1 MATVKFLYRSTKDY
15 GDITIRLSH
24 LNKIDLFANTGY
36 KSNKAFWF
44 DSRDNK
50 LPYPKGR
57 DVQAKADNLKLVNLE
72 KHILEHFNEDYNSG
86 VSIDKEWLV
95 DVIDVFFLRKVRSNT
110 HSEYLIDNI
119 QYLIDNSQYRTNNKG
134 GIGVSKSRI
143 ADYKT
148 CIRLTEEFSKQTR
161 KKYKVR
167 DVSEAFAR
175 EFEKWFV
182 EEKGLTLNY
191 ARRNLNVIK
200 AACKEGQINGIE
212 TSLSLSRI
220 STATTKNEYVI
231 YLNDTDLSKINKLQ
245 CDNKRLNNAKKWI
258 LLGCQLGQRGEDLLN
273 LNEGNINVFN
283 GKKYFEFTQKKTSK
297 AIKIPIHEEI
307 SKILEAGFPY
317 KVSLQKLNEAIHD
330 VCELAEINEE
340 IEGAKK
346 IKNRNV
352 IDFYPKY
359 KLISSHSLRR
369 SFASNYY
376 GKINTNLLISITGHT
391 TERMFL
397 NYIGKTTMDYAD
409 EFANAFNKLK

>member
-15 GDITIRLSH
+15 GDITTRLSH

-119 QYLIDNSQYRTNNKG
+119 QYLIDNNQYRKNNIG
-134 GIGVSKSRI
+134 GTGISKSRI
-143 ADYKT
+143 DDYKT
-148 CIRLTEEFSKQTR
+148 CIRLTDEFSKQTR
-161 KKYKVR
+161 KKYKVK
-167 DVSEAFAR
+167 DISEVFSR
-175 EFEKWFV
+175 EFERWFV
-182 EEKGLTLNY
+182 EVKGLTLNY
-191 ARRNLNVIK
+191 AKRNLNVIK
-200 AACKEGQINGIE
+200 AACNEAQINGIE
-212 TSLSLSRI
+212 ISLSLSRI

-231 YLNDTDLSKINKLQ
+231 YLNETDLKKIQNKEF
-245 CDNKRLNNAKKWI
+245 DNQRLNNAKKWI
-258 LLGCQLGQRGEDLLN
+258 LLGCQLGQRGEDLLR
-273 LNEGNINVFN
+273 LNESYITEYN
-283 GKKYFEFTQKKTSK
+283 GKKYFEFIQEKTSK
-297 AIKIPIHEEI
+297 PIKIPIHDEI
-307 SKILEAGFPY
+307 SKILETGFPY
-317 KVSLQKLNEAIHD
+317 KVSLPKFNEAIHD

-340 IEGAKK
+340 TEGVKK
-346 IKNRNV
+346 INNRNV
-352 IDFYPKY
+352 IDIYPKH

-376 GKINTNLLISITGHT
+376 GKIPTILLINITGHA
-391 TERMFL
+391 TEKMFL
-397 NYIGKTTMDYAD
+397 NYIGKSPMDFAD
-409 EFANAFNKLK
+409 EFAEALNKLN